1 MALGKL
7 MVDGFDIQSLQN
19 VRLQSG
25 IGRDGSG
32 VKVNEIPR
40 LMPECHPDVH
50 AFCIT
55 ERGGRVYRGASFDEC
70 PADSWNCNFLGL
82 ICSTAFVFFNGHP
95 ADNDTSFRRLKA
107 ARFLL
112 AHRNGDRS

>member
-40 LMPECHPDVH
+40 LMPECHPTVH

-55 ERGGRVYRGASFDEC
+55 ERGQEALRGVIRQIPGGVME
-70 PADSWNCNFLGL
+70 WYIIG
-82 ICSTAFVFFNGHP
+82 
-95 ADNDTSFRRLKA
+95 
-107 ARFLL
+107 
-112 AHRNGDRS
+112 